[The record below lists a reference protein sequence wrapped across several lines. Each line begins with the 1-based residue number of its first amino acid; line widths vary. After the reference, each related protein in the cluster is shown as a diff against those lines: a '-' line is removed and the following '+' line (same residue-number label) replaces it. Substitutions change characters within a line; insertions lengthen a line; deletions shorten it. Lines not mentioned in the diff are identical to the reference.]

1 MVRTFS
7 ERVIVL
13 DHGKKIAE
21 GDAEQIL
28 NTPGGDRGVSRKAAQ
43 VSPFLAVERVS
54 AGYGLAPVLR
64 DVSLHVDAGEVI
76 AVLGANGA
84 GKTTLLRTIF
94 SLIAPTSGRI
104 VFEGNDL
111 GGTPAHQVVSRR
123 LAMVPEGGR
132 LFPFMTVR
140 ENLELGAFNPASR
153 AETGRNLDEVLTL
166 FPILAERRAQL
177 AGSLSGG
184 ERQMCAIARALMSH
198 PRLLALDEPSAGLSP
213 VMVEKVFDFIRS
225 VVASRQLT
233 ILLVEQHVEDALEI
247 ANRAYVIE
255 RGEIVKTGTGAGLM
269 SDPDVQRAYMGL

>member
-1 MVRTFS
+1 MTS
-7 ERVIVL
+7 L
-13 DHGKKIAE
+13 
-21 GDAEQIL
+21 L
-28 NTPGGDRGVSRKAAQ
+28 W
-43 VSPFLAVERVS
+43 VERVS

-64 DVSLHVDAGEVI
+64 DVSLHVEKGEVV

-94 SLIAPTSGRI
+94 GLIAPTSGRM
-104 VFEGNDL
+104 VFEAAAI
-111 GGTPAHQVVSRR
+111 GGMAAHDIVGRG

-132 LFPFMTVR
+132 LFPFMTVQ

-153 AETGRNLDEVLTL
+153 PETRRNLDEVLTL
-166 FPILAERRAQL
+166 FPILAERRLQL

-213 VMVEKVFDFIRS
+213 VMVERVFDFIRS
-225 VVASRQLT
+225 VVASRHLT

-255 RGEIVKTGTGAGLM
+255 RGEIVKTGTGSGLM
-269 SDPDVQRAYMGL
+269 QDADIQRAYMGL